1 MLGLGPTELI
11 LILVIVILFFGVG
24 RLSKISGEAGSAI
37 RKFKDGL
44 QGDDKRKDE
53 NADEKESSDSS

>member
-37 RKFKDGL
+37 RKFKQGL
-44 QGDDKRKDE
+44 QGDDKPKDE